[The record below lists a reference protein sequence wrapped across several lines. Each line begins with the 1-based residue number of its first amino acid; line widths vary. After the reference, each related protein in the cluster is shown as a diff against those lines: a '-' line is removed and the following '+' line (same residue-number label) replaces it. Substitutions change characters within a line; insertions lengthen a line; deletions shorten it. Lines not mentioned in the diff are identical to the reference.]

1 MLNIMKTIVET
12 LLRQTGR
19 ANIDKLLSIMERH
32 GYYSVPSYHHHTSC
46 GGTLRHSL
54 EVLLY
59 ALKHNKYKIP
69 KDSLIIVCL
78 LHDLC
83 KIHGFR
89 HIHGHSKRSVKLIQD
104 VAHVHLKSDEYYAIK
119 YHMKGY
125 KKVISYCK
133 NYMLVIDSPLWKLI
147 RSADKYSA
155 GHEMSKQELI
165 QQLQNI

>member
-1 MLNIMKTIVET
+1 MKTIVET

-32 GYYSVPSYHHHTSC
+32 GYYSVPSNNHHINY

-83 KIHGFR
+83 KIHGSR
-89 HIHGHSKRSVKLIQD
+89 HIHGHSKRSIKLIQD
-104 VAHVHLKSDEYYAIK
+104 VANVHLNSNEYYAIK
-119 YHMKGY
+119 YHMKDA
-125 KKVISYCK
+125 KKVKKYCK
-133 NYMLVIDSPLWKLI
+133 NYMLVIKSPLWKLI
-147 RSADKYSA
+147 RSADSYSA
-155 GHEMSKQELI
+155 GHEMTKHELMQNMQEFL
-165 QQLQNI
+165 

>member
-1 MLNIMKTIVET
+1 MGYSFAAFSRLYT
-12 LLRQTGR
+12 L
-19 ANIDKLLSIMERH
+19 
-32 GYYSVPSYHHHTSC
+32 HHTPYTLMVYRLWAITCPALRAQVALASY